1 MKFVA
6 STSALLRQLQIA
18 AGALSA
24 NPVIPVLEDFMMTL
38 QGNKLSIAASNL
50 EMTITTDLEVTGQEN
65 GKIAIPGK
73 TLLETLKS
81 LPEQPLSFV
90 INSETRGIEITSAS
104 GKYKLVGEK
113 SEDFPEIE
121 TPTDED
127 SIEMDSIQIQKGIDK
142 TFFAASNDEMRQ
154 SMRGININID
164 FNHVTF
170 AATDAHKLVKY
181 SFLDVESNVA
191 SSLLLTKKSML
202 ALKGILPRDGK
213 VKIYFGKTKA
223 FFSFDNC
230 LFATRLIEAKFPDF
244 NAVIPTNNQNKMIVN
259 REELISALRRLSIF
273 ANKTTNQ
280 IVLNIQDKSLTITAQ
295 DLDFNNEATEQLS
308 CSFEGEAVNLG
319 LNAKFMLEMLNVI
332 ESEQVI
338 FEISLSTKPAIILPS
353 EQNAGEDLLML
364 MLTNY

>member
-1 MKFVA
+1 
-6 STSALLRQLQIA
+6 
-18 AGALSA
+18 
-24 NPVIPVLEDFMMTL
+24 
-38 QGNKLSIAASNL
+38 
-50 EMTITTDLEVTGQEN
+50 
-65 GKIAIPGK
+65 
-73 TLLETLKS
+73 
-81 LPEQPLSFV
+81 
-90 INSETRGIEITSAS
+90 
-104 GKYKLVGEK
+104 
-113 SEDFPEIE
+113 
-121 TPTDED
+121 
-127 SIEMDSIQIQKGIDK
+127 
-142 TFFAASNDEMRQ
+142 
-154 SMRGININID
+154 
-164 FNHVTF
+164 
-170 AATDAHKLVKY
+170 
-181 SFLDVESNVA
+181 
-191 SSLLLTKKSML
+191 ML

-364 MLTNY
+364 MVTNY

>member
-308 CSFEGEAVNLG
+308 CSFEGETVNLG

-364 MLTNY
+364 MVTNY

>member
-121 TPTDED
+121 TPSDED

-364 MLTNY
+364 MVTNY

>member
-364 MLTNY
+364 MVTNY

>member
-230 LFATRLIEAKFPDF
+230 LFSTRLIEAKFPDF

-364 MLTNY
+364 MVTNY